1 MKSLVIDIGNSLT
14 KIAVFNNKKIVFL
27 VKVDDLIDIDINSV
41 VDKHQIQK
49 IIVSSVRNTVEHSL
63 SALAKKIEIFFFN
76 SQTKTPIKNHYQNP
90 QTLGLDRLAAVVGA
104 KTLHNN
110 NAVLVID
117 AGTCITYDFVDESS
131 NYNGGSISPGIN
143 MRLKALNQQTGK
155 LPLVAFDATFSEQFG
170 ANTQQAILSGV
181 INGVLAEVKGFIES
195 YILLYADLKIILC
208 GGDAPFFDT
217 RFKNSIFA
225 KQVIS
230 QPNLVLIGL
239 NTIVNYKND

>member
-1 MKSLVIDIGNSLT
+1 MNSLVIDIGNSLI
-14 KIAVFNNKKIVFL
+14 KIAVFNNQDIVFL
-27 VKVDDLIDIDINSV
+27 TKVDNLNHIDINAI
-41 VDKHQIQK
+41 VDKHQTHK

-63 SALAKKIEIFFFN
+63 STLAKKREIVFFD
-76 SQTKTPIKNHYQNP
+76 SQTKTPIKNHYKSP

-104 KTLHNN
+104 KTVYKN

-117 AGTCITYDFVDESS
+117 AGTCITYDFVDEKS
-131 NYNGGSISPGIN
+131 NYYGGSISPGIN

-155 LPLVAFDATFSEQFG
+155 LPLVPFDNNFTANFG

-181 INGVLAEVKGFIES
+181 INGVLAEVKGFIEN
-195 YILLYADLKIILC
+195 YNLLYADLKIILC

-225 KQVIS
+225 QQVIK
-230 QPNLVLIGL
+230 QPNLVLTGL
-239 NTIVNYKND
+239 NTIVNY

>member
-1 MKSLVIDIGNSLT
+1 MNSLVIDIGNSLT
-14 KIAVFNNKKIVFL
+14 KIAVFNNQDIVFFT
-27 VKVDDLIDIDINSV
+27 KVESLIDRDILAIA
-41 VDKHQIQK
+41 DEHQTEK
-49 IIVSSVRNTVEHSL
+49 IIVSNVRNTVEHSL
-63 SALAKKIEIFFFN
+63 SALAKKKEILFFN
-76 SQTKTPIKNHYQNP
+76 SQTKTPIKNHYKSP
-90 QTLGLDRLAAVVGA
+90 QSLGLDRLAAVVGA
-104 KTLHNN
+104 KTVHKN

-117 AGTCITYDFVDESS
+117 AGTCITYDFVDEQS
-131 NYNGGSISPGIN
+131 NYYGGSISPGIN

-195 YILLYADLKIILC
+195 YNLLYADLKIILC

-217 RFKNSIFA
+217 RLKNSIFA